1 MCSALFSFYSQCPG
15 LPICPYGYIIIA
27 ACGQR
32 LMPSAYPSVSS
43 SFSSKLLLS
52 VPLFWPSQ
60 SQLSPFV
67 FLPRSLLEYQSSN
80 NSQVDIS
87 SQFLAQMGTSYLI
100 PSLSSMT
107 LPNLHLFQSK
117 QTPLLTL
124 TCELFS
130 KSLGST
136 SSFFPPK
143 SQFITFSVAVFSLQ
157 PQLPSLFTPPLAPS
171 PCFPPAHHPA
181 DSLSFPHSPQLPGQ
195 TTTLQRQDFKN
206 IFKRIKQH
214 ILPLNFIS

>member
-80 NSQVDIS
+80 NSQADIS

-117 QTPLLTL
+117 QSPLMTL

-130 KSLGST
+130 KFLGST

-143 SQFITFSVAVFSLQ
+143 SQFITFSIAVFLSSPSFLPYSLHLFHHLHASLLFII
-157 PQLPSLFTPPLAPS
+157 QLTHFPFPIPPSSQAK
-171 PCFPPAHHPA
+171 
-181 DSLSFPHSPQLPGQ
+181 
-195 TTTLQRQDFKN
+195 LQHYRDKISQ
-206 IFKRIKQH
+206 IFLKE
-214 ILPLNFIS
+214 